1 MRGNSIEKVSIDN
14 LATDLKIR
22 SQIFVFYFSTQF
34 AKNILNRCNFTRSSA
49 TSVDPARFQKQNQK
63 ADGSLRTRGGKTFT
77 PGGSAGNNQDI
88 LLCLFHDLTY
98 LIMLIR

>member
-14 LATDLKIR
+14 LVTDLKMR
-22 SQIFVFYFSTQF
+22 SQIFVFYYSTQF
-34 AKNILNRCNFTRSSA
+34 AKNILNRCNLSRGSA

-77 PGGSAGNNQDI
+77 PGGPAGDI
-88 LLCLFHDLTY
+88 Y
-98 LIMLIR
+98 YI